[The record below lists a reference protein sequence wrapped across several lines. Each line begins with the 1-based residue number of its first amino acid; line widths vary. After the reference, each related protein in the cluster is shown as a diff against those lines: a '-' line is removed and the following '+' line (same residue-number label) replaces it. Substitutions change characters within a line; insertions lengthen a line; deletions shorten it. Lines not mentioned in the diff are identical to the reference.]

1 MLKSDA
7 LVSKIVHLWIYELL
21 ACLANLKFNF
31 YVESET
37 SHTGIWEVFG
47 KVFYKVL
54 SHKVFIV

>member
-1 MLKSDA
+1 MSKSNA
-7 LVSKIVHLWIYELL
+7 LVSKMVHLWLYELL
-21 ACLANLKFNF
+21 ACLANLKFDF

-37 SHTGIWEVFG
+37 SDTGIWKVFG